1 MPKMGLPPSQD
12 IQKIIYQ
19 LLSRISLVENLIK
32 NKTNISQLQQREL
45 QHWRKKLS
53 AIRSKYNLNI

>member
-1 MPKMGLPPSQD
+1 MIGVAVEGMPPSQN

-19 LLSRISLVENLIK
+19 LLSRISLVEN
-32 NKTNISQLQQREL
+32 KTNISQVQQREL

-53 AIRSKYNLNI
+53 VIRNRYNLNI